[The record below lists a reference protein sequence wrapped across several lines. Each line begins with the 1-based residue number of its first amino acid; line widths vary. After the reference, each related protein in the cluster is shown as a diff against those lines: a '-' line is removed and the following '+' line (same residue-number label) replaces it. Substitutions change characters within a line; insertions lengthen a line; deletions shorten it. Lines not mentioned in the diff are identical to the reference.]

1 MFKMGNVRDNK
12 VAVVGSGI
20 SGLSSA
26 WMLQRCVVRVIL
38 LVTVAHCAQMYSSRM
53 I

>member
-1 MFKMGNVRDNK
+1 MGNVRGKK

-26 WMLQRCVVRVIL
+26 WMLQRCVVRVAFL
-38 LVTVAHCAQMYSSRM
+38 TPVAHCVQKNTDVFF
-53 I
+53 